1 MGRVVALDICS
12 RNNGHGLVDPINSN
26 RHTAMMS
33 TRFLVGALVILTLIL
48 VVTLG
53 IVWLLS

>member
-1 MGRVVALDICS
+1 MGRIPVGGGGCHCLDT
-12 RNNGHGLVDPINSN
+12 DPAGGI
-26 RHTAMMS
+26 AMMS

-53 IVWLLS
+53 IAWSLS